1 MEVGS
6 LSTERKKV
14 HQPHDKGFRALLQS
28 RKAFMQLLRYF
39 VGADWV
45 NRIDEQSLLRVDK
58 SFILQDFAG
67 KEADIVYL
75 CRLGGQDVF
84 FYVLL
89 ELQSTV
95 DQQMPWRLL
104 QYMTEI
110 WRSWLND
117 KESGIKRRVGFRL
130 PPIVPV
136 VLYNGKNKWSA
147 QRSFKDYQARS
158 TVFGDC
164 LVDFNYHLVDIKR
177 WDTAD
182 LMKMEGILPLAI
194 GIDGTNGLQELQELL
209 HNSVE
214 TLNRLEVDE
223 IGLMNTYLKK
233 VLAMFMESNNKVL
246 LDVTYKAGEGTHM
259 ISNVAKAIKKEIAT
273 YRKEAMIEGKLE
285 GKQESARNIA
295 VRLLQKGM
303 TANEVAELTD
313 LMPEEVLELMPKLN

>member
-1 MEVGS
+1 M
-6 LSTERKKV
+6 STERKKV

-84 FYVLL
+84 LYVLL

-104 QYMTEI
+104 QYMMEI

-147 QRSFKDYQARS
+147 QRSFKDYQASS

-164 LVDFNYHLVDIKR
+164 LVDFKYHLVDIKR
-177 WDTAD
+177 WDTTD
-182 LMKMEGILPLAI
+182 LLKMEGILPLAI
-194 GIDGTNGLQELQELL
+194 GFDNANGFQELALRLSDTLEAIQALSPDESKSIKSYIKRILTPLAEKWNAMDLKQLL
-209 HNSVE
+209 KQFEGGSDMV
-214 TLNRLEVDE
+214 
-223 IGLMNTYLKK
+223 
-233 VLAMFMESNNKVL
+233 SNMGRIIDKEFA
-246 LDVTYKAGEGTHM
+246 KRQREGM
-259 ISNVAKAIKKEIAT
+259 QA
-273 YRKEAMIEGKLE
+273 GKLE
-285 GKQESARNIA
+285 GKQESARTIA
-295 VRLLQKGM
+295 IRLFQKGM
-303 TANEVAELTD
+303 TSKEVADLTD
-313 LMPEEVLELMPKLN
+313 LPLEEVLELMPKSN